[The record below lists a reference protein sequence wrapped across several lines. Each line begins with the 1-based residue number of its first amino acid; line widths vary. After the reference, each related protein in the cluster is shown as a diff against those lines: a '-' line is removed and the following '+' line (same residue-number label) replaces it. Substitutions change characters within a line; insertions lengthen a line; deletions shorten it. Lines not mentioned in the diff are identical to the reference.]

1 MKKSN
6 YIVFDVETGGL
17 SPEKNPITQYSA
29 VVLEPYNLTEIDR
42 YDVFIRPYNDLV
54 IEEKVLEATM
64 VKMSDIRKGIS
75 VEDFVNTVTEFWKEN
90 CVSVQA
96 QGRLIPVGHNVTF
109 DIGFISYALQY
120 VNPKITF
127 DKYHFPNII
136 DTMMLGKMLW
146 NKTGE
151 EKFTLGEC
159 CSRAAI
165 SLVDAHGSMNDVE
178 ATADLLRYY
187 QRRMRNG
194 DSSVVKVKNRKRG
207 QEFFEFKCAADRK
220 QS

>member
-1 MKKSN
+1 
-6 YIVFDVETGGL
+6 
-17 SPEKNPITQYSA
+17 
-29 VVLEPYNLTEIDR
+29 
-42 YDVFIRPYNDLV
+42 
-54 IEEKVLEATM
+54 
-64 VKMSDIRKGIS
+64 
-75 VEDFVNTVTEFWKEN
+75 
-90 CVSVQA
+90 
-96 QGRLIPVGHNVTF
+96 
-109 DIGFISYALQY
+109 
-120 VNPKITF
+120 
-127 DKYHFPNII
+127 
-136 DTMMLGKMLW
+136 MMLGKLLW